1 MKKVT
6 LKTRKRIFLIIV
18 AFLLCAIIVGV
29 GYSPEVNIAN
39 ELDFLI
45 EAVDELSACIELIL
59 EGEEVEYSKLDEL
72 YTEVYVKYT
81 ECRILLEESNDYS
94 LQNYLVNYYRKL
106 DSLYYSL
113 VDMAYINRENIV
125 PLMRD
130 FDDVK
135 ESFDLFVSAYEDCLK

>member
-6 LKTRKRIFLIIV
+6 LKTRKKFFLIIV
-18 AFLLCAIIVGV
+18 AFLLCAIIVVV
-29 GYSPEVNIAN
+29 GYSPEVNIEN

-125 PLMRD
+125 SLMRD

-135 ESFDLFVSAYEDCLK
+135 ESFDLFVSAYEDCMK

>member
-6 LKTRKRIFLIIV
+6 LKTRKKFFLIIV
-18 AFLLCAIIVGV
+18 AFLLCAIIVVV

-125 PLMRD
+125 SLMRD

-135 ESFDLFVSAYEDCLK
+135 ESFDLFVSAYEDCMK

>member
-1 MKKVT
+1 M
-6 LKTRKRIFLIIV
+6 IIV
-18 AFLLCAIIVGV
+18 AFLLCAIIVVV

-125 PLMRD
+125 SLMRD

-135 ESFDLFVSAYEDCLK
+135 ESFDLFVSAYEDCMK